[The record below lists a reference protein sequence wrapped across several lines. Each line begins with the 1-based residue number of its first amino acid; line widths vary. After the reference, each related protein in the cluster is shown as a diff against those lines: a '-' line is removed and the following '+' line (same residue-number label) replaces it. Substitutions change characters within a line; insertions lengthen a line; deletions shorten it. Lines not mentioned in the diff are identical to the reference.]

1 VAINVKMAIEGHSSS
16 VNPKGIVTFFVVVYK
31 MMVIKKEFPLSFT
44 NLLTG

>member
-1 VAINVKMAIEGHSSS
+1 VAINVKMAVEGHSSS
-16 VNPKGIVTFFVVVYK
+16 VNPEGIVTFFVVYK